1 MKTATFKNLVQHI
14 HMPSRHKTAVWM
26 GHMVHDE
33 RFWPMVVA
41 AILLAAFIAIAIWAQ
56 MYGET
61 GQAISPTRMFP
72 YYP

>member
-1 MKTATFKNLVQHI
+1 MRTSTFKKLVHHI
-14 HMPSRHKTAVWM
+14 HMPSRHETAVWM
-26 GHMVHDE
+26 GHVVHDE

-56 MYGET
+56 IYGEP
-61 GQAISPTRMFP
+61 GQEITPIRMFP